1 MAARKNLKHS
11 DRTRDKIRTSMLLN
25 RLETF
30 VEGKCE
36 LNAAQVSAALGLIK
50 KTLPDLQAVTLD
62 GDLNHNVVGEVV
74 FRGLNG

>member
-30 VEGKCE
+30 VEGKCD

-50 KTLPDLQAVTLD
+50 KTLPDLAAVTLD
-62 GDLNHNVVGEVV
+62 GDINHNVVGEVV